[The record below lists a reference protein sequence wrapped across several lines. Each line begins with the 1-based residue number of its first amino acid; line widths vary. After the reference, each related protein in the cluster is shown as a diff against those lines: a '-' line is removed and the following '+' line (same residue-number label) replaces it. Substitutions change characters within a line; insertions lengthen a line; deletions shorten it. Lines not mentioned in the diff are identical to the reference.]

1 MPMLCK
7 HCGEVEAAIRQNSI
21 HHSAYCTV
29 CGAFIKHVPQ
39 SETDFKMP
47 FGKYKGVNAS
57 QVVTEDR
64 RYAEWARDNMDK
76 LSSRYMDILKSLL
89 S

>member
-47 FGKYKGVNAS
+47 FGKYKGVRAS
-57 QVVTEDR
+57 DLVQTDLN
-64 RYAEWARDNMDK
+64 YARWAHQNMDK
-76 LSSRYMDILKSLL
+76 LSVKYLAILGNLL
-89 S
+89 P